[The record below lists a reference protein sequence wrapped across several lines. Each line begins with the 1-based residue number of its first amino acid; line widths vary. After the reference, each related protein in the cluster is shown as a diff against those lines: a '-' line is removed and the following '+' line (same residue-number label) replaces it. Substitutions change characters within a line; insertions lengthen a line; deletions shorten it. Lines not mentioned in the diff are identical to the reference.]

1 MHHDR
6 YKDRAAVLPADPV
19 PDGSSIVELLDKV
32 YLEEVPLFNRRLEF
46 YQMWQRTT
54 GEGEMVEQFVELLE
68 ARAREAEVHT

>member
-6 YKDRAAVLPADPV
+6 YEDRAALLPADPV
-19 PDGSSIVELLDKV
+19 TDGSSLVELLDKV